1 MKKKVSILFLLAIG
15 LLSSCSIFKPGCH
28 CPKVSYSAPS
38 ADKIGRNS

>member
-28 CPKVSYSAPS
+28 CPKVSYTAPHS
-38 ADKIGRNS
+38 EKVKQNS